1 MSITEKELVMG
12 ERLKGRVAVISGSS
26 MGIGR
31 AMAIDMAKEGAD
43 IIVNAR
49 NVDKCKEVVGEIEAL
64 GRRAVPVAAD
74 ISIKEQAESLIDA
87 AVENFGRI
95 DILVNNAGFLRD
107 RMLWKMSDEEFDD
120 IIKVFI
126 YGYFYC
132 TRRASQLMRDQYWG
146 RIINMSSRVAL
157 GNSGQVNYGTAKTG
171 ILGMTRCAARDLGR
185 RNVTVNAIF
194 PGAASRLTVTSE
206 VLASKGK
213 RQEKDVSTTARIG
226 DMLEDPEAFTPFVT
240 WLCTDEAADVNG
252 QTFFCRGR
260 QISLYSP
267 APVMIGSIFAPNET
281 WTIDEISQVFPKT
294 LGLEI
299 TNPAP
304 AQPPKEEK

>member
-1 MSITEKELVMG
+1 MG

-31 AMAIDMAKEGAD
+31 AVAVSMASEGAD

-49 NVDKCKEVVGEIEAL
+49 HVDKCKEVVEEIQSM
-64 GRRAVPVAAD
+64 GRRAVAVAAD
-74 ISIKEQAESLIDA
+74 ISIKEQAENLINA

-107 RMLWKMSDEEFDD
+107 RMIWKMSDEEFDD
-120 IIKVFI
+120 VIKVFI
-126 YGYFYC
+126 YGYFWC
-132 TRRASQLMRDQYWG
+132 TRRACQIMREQYWG

-171 ILGMTRCAARDLGR
+171 ILGMTRCVARDMGR
-185 RNVTVNAIF
+185 RNVTCNSIF
-194 PGAASRLTVTSE
+194 PGAGTRLTLTPE
-206 VLASKGK
+206 VLASKEK
-213 RQEKDVSTTARIG
+213 RQETGVATTAKIG
-226 DMLEDPEAFTPFVT
+226 DILEEPETFAAFIT
-240 WLCTDEAADVNG
+240 WLCTDEAANVNG

-267 APVMIGSIFAPNET
+267 APVMLSTIYAPGER
-281 WTIDEISQVFPKT
+281 WTVDDVSKLFPKT
-294 LGLEI
+294 LGDGLV
-299 TNPAP
+299 NPAP
-304 AQPPKEEK
+304 PEPKDKAK